1 MSIALSATPSRRA
14 VLAGLASLGALALAG
29 CSTTGS
35 TRSATASAQPAPR
48 VVPPEVLAM
57 YGPRP
62 DEDFPIPA
70 APIHLLDPVYWRQE
84 VDNVTGEKPG
94 TVVVDTANRFLYWTM
109 PEGRAMRYGVGIG
122 RAGFEWN
129 GRAHIAYKRK
139 WPVWTPPAEMIERQP
154 EIEKYRH
161 GQPPGLENALGPRA
175 LYIHQGN
182 RDTLYRI
189 HGNMDVH
196 SIGKAVSSGCV
207 RLLFQD
213 VMDLY
218 ERVPN
223 GSPIV
228 VLADAS
234 AAATVSTLP
243 AA

>member
-14 VLAGLASLGALALAG
+14 VLAGLASVGALALAG

-35 TRSATASAQPAPR
+35 TRSTVATAEPASR
-48 VVPPEVLAM
+48 VVPPEILAM
-57 YGPRP
+57 YGPLP

-139 WPVWTPPAEMIERQP
+139 WPTWTPPSEMIDRQP

-161 GQPPGLENALGPRA
+161 GQPPGLDNALGPRA

-182 RDTLYRI
+182 KDTLYRV

-213 VMDLY
+213 VIDLY

-228 VLADAS
+228 VLADPSVA
-234 AAATVSTLP
+234 
-243 AA
+243 